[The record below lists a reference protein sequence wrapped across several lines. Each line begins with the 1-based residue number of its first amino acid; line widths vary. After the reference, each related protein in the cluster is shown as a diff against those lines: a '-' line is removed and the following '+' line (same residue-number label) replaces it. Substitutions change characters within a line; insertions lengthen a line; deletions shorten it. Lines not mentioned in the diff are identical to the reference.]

1 MKTVLGQVSP
11 QDAWLVGEAISN
23 RLSSWP
29 SWKSSRV
36 VALFATLPGEVDTR
50 PLLERSQREG
60 KRLLLPRILAD
71 DTLEFAI
78 VEGIE
83 SLRPGR
89 FGVLEPD
96 EGCPAQ
102 AIGEDTIVFVPGLA
116 FDRRGGRL
124 GRGAGYYDRALAE
137 SGPRSGR
144 PRIIGMA
151 FESQLVEIVPMGQG
165 DIRMDGVITE
175 RGLVQCVTG

>member
-23 RLSSWP
+23 RLSSWS

-96 EGCPAQ
+96 AGCPAQ

-144 PRIIGMA
+144 PRIMGMA

-165 DIRMDGVITE
+165 DIRMDGVVTE